1 MTFIVRIL
9 RYLFWVVIVS
19 WGFRLLRRLVNNMAA
34 EGAKAEPEPD
44 VFVPQDSS
52 ARKLVRDPIC
62 GMHMAETI
70 AIPLRNG
77 NELLHFCSAECRE
90 KYVQGTQK
98 LTANA

>member
-19 WGFRLLRRLVNNMAA
+19 WSFRLLRRLVSNMAT
-34 EGAKAEPEPD
+34 EGARTEPEPD
-44 VFVPQDSS
+44 VFVPQDSC
-52 ARKLVRDPIC
+52 ARKLVRDPVC

-98 LTANA
+98 LTASA